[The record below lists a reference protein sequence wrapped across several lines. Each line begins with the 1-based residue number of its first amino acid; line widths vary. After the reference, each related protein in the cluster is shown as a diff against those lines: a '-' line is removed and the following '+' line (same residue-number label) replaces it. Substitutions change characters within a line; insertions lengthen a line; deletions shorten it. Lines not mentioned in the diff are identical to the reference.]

1 MGLEVPK
8 VGVGVGGVLPYDG
21 GGAKGV
27 GTRGVGTPHVGTGE
41 IPEFRA
47 TPEKSRLVA
56 RLDAI
61 DARDI
66 GLNGDRS
73 GFQGQKNLNYI
84 C

>member
-1 MGLEVPK
+1 MGFEVPK
-8 VGVGVGGVLPYDG
+8 VSLGMGGVSPYEGG
-21 GGAKGV
+21 GGARHIG
-27 GTRGVGTPHVGTGE
+27 GGGPQ
-41 IPEFRA
+41 EFRDA
-47 TPEKSRLVA
+47 PEKSQLVA

-84 C
+84 Y